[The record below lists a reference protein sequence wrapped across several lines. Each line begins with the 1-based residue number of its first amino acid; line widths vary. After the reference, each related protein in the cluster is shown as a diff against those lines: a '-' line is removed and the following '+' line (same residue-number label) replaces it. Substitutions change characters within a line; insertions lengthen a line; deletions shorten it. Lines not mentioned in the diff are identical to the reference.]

1 MQDVKAEL
9 AIYRRLSRFPMLQ
22 QEWRHYHTD
31 QRINDRG
38 VKIDTRL
45 VQQAIAC
52 DLMLSDG
59 MAKKAYELTGLENP
73 NSVSQLKTWLEER
86 GIPMESLGKKD
97 VAAMIEELDKNGIDE
112 EALSMLKLW
121 LQMAK
126 SSGEEIPCGRTLRL
140 QVTAG
145 QEGCSSFTGRRGRDG
160 MRAAIYSSKICPR
173 TISPHW
179 KKRGNW

>member
-1 MQDVKAEL
+1 
-9 AIYRRLSRFPMLQ
+9 
-22 QEWRHYHTD
+22 
-31 QRINDRG
+31 
-38 VKIDTRL
+38 
-45 VQQAIAC
+45 
-52 DLMLSDG
+52 
-59 MAKKAYELTGLENP
+59 
-73 NSVSQLKTWLEER
+73 
-86 GIPMESLGKKD
+86 MESLGKKD

-112 EALSMLKLW
+112 EALSMLKLR

-126 SSGEEIPCGRTLRL
+126 SSVKKYQAAERASA
-140 QVTAG
+140 VTAG